1 MKGARRLALAVLA
14 LALWAPG
21 RTLLADWYVQVAA
34 FADRSAL
41 DESAERLKKAGYP
54 VETEAFTPKYGQ
66 PLTRLLVGPFA
77 TKSEAEAASAK
88 LAGIGW
94 PGYLRLRKTTAPP
107 SLPPAPTAVPTK
119 AAPTKA
125 PPPAKTPAS
134 PPPPAPVRTPT
145 PEAFPA
151 EAPPKETRT
160 PTPEPA
166 AAPASEPAEAP
177 EKETAES
184 AAAETPTAAKSSPP
198 VRLRGFFLSEGA
210 RTLEEPRHWS
220 KWRNTLDVELSG
232 KVSEHFSWK
241 VGGRGFY
248 DAIYDLTDF
257 YPDAVRR
264 DQRLDGTFRETFV
277 DLSFGDFDV
286 RLGRQNVVWGEVVG
300 LFFADVVSAKDLR
313 DFVARD
319 FELVRIPQ
327 WAARLEWTKGDFHA
341 EAIGIPYMTYDEIG
355 VPGSEFYPYP
365 VPPASPG
372 VVFANEVRP
381 VNTLRNG
388 AWGGRVSY
396 LVGGFDLSAFYYD
409 SVDAS
414 PHFVAAVTPAPLD
427 PVQIVY
433 TPVHSRIRQAGLTA
447 SKDLSPVVLKLETV
461 YTRDRFFPTAVSA
474 SGPIL
479 PASVRQDAVDAVLSA
494 DWLPGDWRVNA
505 QVFTHWFPSRDPLL
519 AFREFENGVTV
530 LVARKL
536 FDGKLEPEALW
547 IRSLEDQGWMV
558 RAKLAWLVLPALR
571 FTVGADLFGGQALGF
586 FGRYDRN
593 DRVAAEVRYTF

>member
-1 MKGARRLALAVLA
+1 MKRARRLVPLLISLA
-14 LALWAPG
+14 LLAPV
-21 RTLLADWYVQVAA
+21 RLLADWYVQVAA

-54 VETEAFTPKYGQ
+54 IETEAFTPKYGQ

-77 TKSEAEAASAK
+77 TKAEAEETSKK
-88 LAGIGW
+88 LAAIGW
-94 PGYLRLRKTTAPP
+94 PGYLRLRRTAAPP
-107 SLPPAPTAVPTK
+107 TPAVART
-119 AAPTKA
+119 A
-125 PPPAKTPAS
+125 PPPAKAPSSPS
-134 PPPPAPVRTPT
+134 PPPTPSPAPVRTPT

-160 PTPEPA
+160 PTPPPNIA
-166 AAPASEPAEAP
+166 GA
-177 EKETAES
+177 TAERAEES
-184 AAAETPTAAKSSPP
+184 PAAETAPLEPPDRGRVSAP

-210 RTLEEPRHWS
+210 RAIDADAPPHWT

-241 VGGRGFY
+241 LGGRGFY

-264 DQRLDGTFRETFV
+264 DQRFDARFRETFV

-319 FELVRIPQ
+319 FDLIRIPQ
-327 WAARLEWTKGDFHA
+327 WAARLEWTKGELHA

-365 VPPASPG
+365 FPPLAPG
-372 VVFANEVRP
+372 VYFTEDVRP
-381 VNTLRNG
+381 PNTLHNA

-396 LVGGFDLSAFYYD
+396 LVGGFDVSAFYYD

-414 PHFVAAVTPAPLD
+414 PHFVIVGAPFGL
-427 PVQIVY
+427 PRATY
-433 TPVHSRIRQAGLTA
+433 TPVHSRIHQAGLTA
-447 SKDLSPVVLKLETV
+447 SKDLSPVVLKLEAV
-461 YTRDRFFPTAVSA
+461 YTRDRFFPTAVSPVA
-474 SGPIL
+474 PNL

-494 DWLPGDWRVNA
+494 DWLPGEWRLNA
-505 QVFTHWFPSRDPLL
+505 QVFTHWFPRRDPAL

-547 IRSLEDQGWMV
+547 IRSLEDQGWML
-558 RAKLAWLVLPALR
+558 RAKIAWLVVPALR

-586 FGRYDRN
+586 FGRYDKN